1 MNVMKKIILDT
12 NMLLVPVQFNVDIFD
27 EIDRLI
33 EGKYQ
38 IVTLDLVVNELKKM
52 AKSNSKD
59 AKAAKVG
66 LELIKNKKVKIVK
79 SKIRNTDNAI
89 IQLAN
94 NNIVATNDKL
104 LRQKL
109 RNKNIKTI
117 YLRNKKFLEMD

>member
-38 IVTLDLVVNELKKM
+38 IVTLNLIVNELKKI
-52 AKSNSKD
+52 AKSNSRD